1 MNTKPCI
8 FKEVNTMR
16 TNKTITFAALNSH
29 YLDTSDMRINE
40 EYFNDALIIWG
51 ENTERFY
58 KAYTQSKRT
67 IRSIVW
73 EIFTDLANHHI
84 KTNEYPYNQDCY
96 ASSEQLKAWLKEYG
110 DGYETLLPAIVAFQ
124 DLRQEYKEG

>member
-1 MNTKPCI
+1 
-8 FKEVNTMR
+8 MR
-16 TNKTITFAALNSH
+16 TNKQITFAALNSH

-58 KAYTQSKRT
+58 KAYTQSNRK
-67 IRSIVW
+67 IQSIVW

-84 KTNEYPYNQDCY
+84 KTEEYPYNQDCY

-124 DLRQEYKEG
+124 DLRTEYRREG

>member
-1 MNTKPCI
+1 M
-8 FKEVNTMR
+8 
-16 TNKTITFAALNSH
+16 KTRKNITFAALNSH
-29 YLDTSDMRINE
+29 YLDTSNMRISE
-40 EYFNDALIIWG
+40 QYLNDALIMWG
-51 ENTERFY
+51 ENTARFY
-58 KAYTQSKRT
+58 IAYTKSKRP

-73 EIFTDLANHHI
+73 EIFTDLTNDHI

-124 DLRQEYKEG
+124 DLRDEYRRENK

>member
-1 MNTKPCI
+1 
-8 FKEVNTMR
+8 MR
-16 TNKTITFAALNSH
+16 TNKAITFAALNSH
-29 YLDTSDMRINE
+29 YLDTSNMRINE

-58 KAYTQSKRT
+58 KAYTQSNRK
-67 IRSIVW
+67 IPSIVW

-124 DLRQEYKEG
+124 DLRTEYRKEG

>member
-1 MNTKPCI
+1 MK
-8 FKEVNTMR
+8 
-16 TNKTITFAALNSH
+16 TNKAITFAALNSH

-40 EYFNDALIIWG
+40 EYLNDAIIMWG

-58 KAYTQSKRT
+58 KAYTQTKRP

-73 EIFTDLANHHI
+73 EIFTDLTNDHI
-84 KTNEYPYNQDCY
+84 KSNEYPYNQNY
-96 ASSEQLKAWLKEYG
+96 HATSAQLKAWLAEYG

-124 DLRQEYKEG
+124 NLRLEYKEG